1 MLFICV
7 LCRRPC
13 IVKELSLLSCGHGLH
28 RSCLTNG
35 ILLNSSCPKC
45 CRPFCRIPPVSK
57 VYLDGEQPAEN
68 DKECGN
74 SEQADL
80 VNTILENRKQYQ
92 AKIEERTEELLSF
105 DKKIREV
112 GERLKTTGE
121 AVSDIVELEEE
132 WQSLESA
139 IGEVK
144 KENRRLRRLLKISEN
159 GEIMN
164 GCCATNGD
172 RNTLLCSLNV
182 LARQYVHLKQKR
194 ADIMKLRLRQTPAD
208 SLWPNGKPRAHV
220 SARQPEKTRGR
231 RR

>member
-144 KENRRLRRLLKISEN
+144 KENRRLRR
-159 GEIMN
+159 
-164 GCCATNGD
+164 
-172 RNTLLCSLNV
+172 
-182 LARQYVHLKQKR
+182 QYVHLKQKR
-194 ADIMKLRLRQTPAD
+194 ADIMKLRLRQTGRLALAKRKAQSARFRETARVNPQLVTFGLLAV
-208 SLWPNGKPRAHV
+208 GKPEDAV
-220 SARQPEKTRGR
+220 DEQPVASS
-231 RR
+231 